1 MRKKRVCLFYLD
13 YSTFV
18 REDDKILSLEFDLTN
33 YRFISSKKIFLFVY
47 EFVKQFLYLLLNIK
61 KFDVIYCWFSDYHS
75 FLPMLFGKVY
85 RKKNIIIVG
94 GYDAVA
100 VPQINFGVFLK
111 KDLRSFCAKT
121 SFKFADLI
129 VPVDQTLVEGINYYA
144 DPTGKGLPTG
154 VRSFVKRIKGRFH
167 VVMTGYDETKWR
179 NYTGKDKEKSVVTI
193 GGAPNIQTFRRKGLD
208 FLIEIAQIMPDIKF
222 TIIGLKGEMM
232 EYAKSL
238 ASSNVNLI
246 GFIQNE
252 KLPEYI
258 SKYKVFAQFSLS
270 EGLPNTLCEAM
281 LCECI
286 PVGSSANGIPYGIG
300 DCGYVLKEKKAEKGA
315 ELIRKALDSE
325 YELGVK
331 ARQRIIDNFLIEKR
345 KQKIIDL
352 IIN

>member
-1 MRKKRVCLFYLD
+1 MKKKRVCLFYLD

-18 REDDKILSLEFDLTN
+18 KEDDGILSSEFELTK
-33 YRFISSKKIFLFVY
+33 YRFKISKALFPFIFQFL
-47 EFVKQFLYLLLNIK
+47 KQFFFLVRNIR
-61 KFDVIYCWFSDYHS
+61 KFDVFYCWFSDYHS
-75 FLPMLFGKVY
+75 LLPMLFGKVF
-85 RKKNIIIVG
+85 RKKNIIITG

-111 KDLRSFCAKT
+111 KNLRSFCAGT
-121 SFKFADLI
+121 SYKLANII
-129 VPVDQTLVEGINYYA
+129 VPVDQTLVEGINFYA

-154 VRSFVKRIKGRFH
+154 VKNFVKRIKGRF
-167 VVMTGYDETKWR
+167 VVVSTGYDEKKWK
-179 NYTGKDKEKSVVTI
+179 NYFGKDKEKSVVTI

-208 FLIEIAQIMPDIKF
+208 FLIEIAKIMPDIKF
-222 TIIGLKGEMM
+222 TIIGLKGKMM
-232 EYAKSL
+232 EYAKNQ
-238 ASSNVNLI
+238 AGKNVNLV
-246 GFIQNE
+246 GFIPNDE
-252 KLPEYI
+252 LPEYI

-300 DCGYVLKEKKAEKGA
+300 DCGYVLKEKNAEKGA
-315 ELIRKALDSE
+315 GLIRKALDSD
-325 YELGVK
+325 YNLGVR

-352 IIN
+352 IIS

>member
-1 MRKKRVCLFYLD
+1 MKKKSVCLFYLD

-18 REDDKILSLEFDLTN
+18 REDDKILSSEFDLTK
-33 YRFISSKKIFLFVY
+33 YRFITSKKISFFFY
-47 EFVKQFLYLLLNIK
+47 QFIKQFWFLSINIR

-75 FLPMLFGKVY
+75 LLPMLFGKIF

-111 KDLRSFCAKT
+111 NNLRNYCARI
-121 SFKFADLI
+121 SYKFADII

-144 DPTGKGLPTG
+144 DPTGNGLPTG
-154 VRSFVKRIKGRFH
+154 VKSFVKRIKGRF
-167 VVMTGYDETKWR
+167 VVIMTGYDEKKWR
-179 NYTGKDKEKSVVTI
+179 NYTGREKEKSVVTI

-208 FLIEIAQIMPDIKF
+208 FLIDIAKIMPDIKF
-222 TIIGLKGEMM
+222 TIIGLKGKMM
-232 EYAKSL
+232 EYAKRQ
-238 ASSNVNLI
+238 AGENVNLI
-246 GFIQNE
+246 GFIPND
-252 KLPEYI
+252 KLPEFI

-281 LCECI
+281 LCECV

-300 DCGYVLKEKKAEKGA
+300 DCGFVLNEKNTEKAA
-315 ELIRKALDSE
+315 ELIRKALDSD

>member
-1 MRKKRVCLFYLD
+1 MKRVCLFYLD

-18 REDDKILSLEFDLTN
+18 KEDDRILSSEFDLTK

-47 EFVKQFLYLLLNIK
+47 ELVKQFLFLSINIR

-75 FLPMLFGKVY
+75 FLPMLFGKVF

-111 KDLRSFCAKT
+111 KNLRSFCART
-121 SFKFADLI
+121 SYRYADII

-144 DPTGKGLPTG
+144 DPKGNGLPTG
-154 VRSFVKRIKGRFH
+154 VNNFVKNVKGRFE
-167 VVMTGYDETKWR
+167 VVMTGYDEKKWK
-179 NYTGKDKEKSVVTI
+179 NYFGKDKEKSVVTI

-222 TIIGLKGEMM
+222 TIIGLKGKMM
-232 EYAKSL
+232 EYAKSK
-238 ASSNVNLI
+238 ASENVNLV
-246 GFIQNE
+246 GFIPNDE
-252 KLPEYI
+252 LPKYI

-300 DCGYVLKEKKAEKGA
+300 DCGFVLNEKNAEKGA
-315 ELIRKALDSE
+315 KLIRKALESD
-325 YELGVK
+325 YRLGVK
-331 ARQRIIDNFLIEKR
+331 ARQRIIDNFLIGKR
-345 KQKIIDL
+345 KQKITDL
-352 IIN
+352 IIS